1 MSGCSKKAVNGD
13 ISSDDSSTVTS
24 GDESS
29 EVVTSDEAS
38 SKNSSS
44 VSSSSSE
51 APSKDTSSNNSSSD
65 ATSSKTTSSN
75 DNSSVN
81 TSSKA
86 TSSKAT
92 SSRATSSKATSSKA
106 TSSKATSSKATSSKA
121 TSSNDTSS
129 MVTSSVVV
137 SSEPVSSEYVPKTQS
152 AMLSIEDDIFA
163 RVNELRA
170 SIGLP
175 AYTKNNMLKGS
186 AYIRSKEMYDYSYF
200 EHTRPNGTDFQTA
213 IEEVGYNYT
222 YAMENIGELN
232 GYSSSQYAETLFT
245 AWKNSPPH
253 YDAMISAKCDEIG
266 IAIYEGNGKV
276 YATQHFG
283 KK

>member
-65 ATSSKTTSSN
+65 ATSSKTTSSK

-81 TSSKA
+81 
-86 TSSKAT
+86 
-92 SSRATSSKATSSKA
+92 TSSKATSSKA